1 MDRGAGD
8 KGELGIKRSRRQRVS
23 VEGTAGIKGV
33 AVLRKAF
40 RARNVFG
47 TFEKLALAYVI
58 TVLHNLLDTTR
69 LLKCMFVSLECV

>member
-1 MDRGAGD
+1 MNRGAGD
-8 KGELGIKRSRRQRVS
+8 KRLS
-23 VEGTAGIKGV
+23 VQGTAGIKGV

-58 TVLHNLLDTTR
+58 TVLLNLLDTMR
-69 LLKCMFVSLECV
+69 PLKCMFVSLECV